1 MSVKILIHGK
11 TMINFEEM
19 TKKQKRAF
27 KKMCSIHG
35 CTYVQETLESGKQDQ
50 RDFVLRTAFAQNV
63 WWRPNNLSVISSIAA
78 AAGQRTS
85 IVINEVFDIPHQSW
99 NRTQGQM
106 QKGSYRANRLNE
118 TFEDWRIKTL
128 LSSNHVGKPLLFSL
142 NLGNLN
148 SLIEYGSRWYMP
160 AASLDEAQ
168 AVFHTMVLMPL
179 GHGEPA
185 HPGHA
190 SADVKCHGLAEW
202 FDYNQTNVISPKDSM
217 HNYELK
223 LSNILDSQKK
233 LDNSK
238 RNLDMTFAILN
249 QLRAFTDVGAE

>member
-1 MSVKILIHGK
+1 
-11 TMINFEEM
+11 
-19 TKKQKRAF
+19 
-27 KKMCSIHG
+27 
-35 CTYVQETLESGKQDQ
+35 
-50 RDFVLRTAFAQNV
+50 
-63 WWRPNNLSVISSIAA
+63 
-78 AAGQRTS
+78 
-85 IVINEVFDIPHQSW
+85 
-99 NRTQGQM
+99 
-106 QKGSYRANRLNE
+106 
-118 TFEDWRIKTL
+118 
-128 LSSNHVGKPLLFSL
+128 
-142 NLGNLN
+142 
-148 SLIEYGSRWYMP
+148 MP